1 MFLEAAVD
9 EELVFDDGVVGAGAG
24 YTSVG
29 DNIAQKGGADGEIDV
44 GRYEGAATQN
54 KDRFPSISVNVNVI
68 SVDLTTTDET
78 YFARIDW
85 APTSSFAAIS
95 NASPNFA
102 LVPGQN
108 FNTTKV
114 LDRFARLVYVLAG
127 TTPILKVEQGFLSFQ
142 TQ

>member
-1 MFLEAAVD
+1 MHLDAAVD
-9 EELVFDDGVVGAGAG
+9 EELVFDDGATAS
-24 YTSVG
+24 YTVVG
-29 DNIAQKGGADGEIDV
+29 DNIAQKGGSDGIIDV
-44 GRYEGAATQN
+44 GRDVGSATQN
-54 KDRFPSISVNVNVI
+54 KDRFPSINVNINVT
-68 SVDLTTTDET
+68 SVDLGTSDET

-85 APTSSFAAIS
+85 APTNSFAAIS

-102 LVPGQN
+102 IVPGPN

-127 TTPILKVEQGFLSFQ
+127 TTPILVVEQGFLGFQ

>member
-1 MFLEAAVD
+1 MQLDAAVD
-9 EELVFDDGVVGAGAG
+9 AELVFDDGVVGAGAG

-44 GRYEGAATQN
+44 GRDVGVATQN
-54 KDRFPSISVNVNVI
+54 KDRFPSVSLNINVTSI
-68 SVDLTTTDET
+68 DEITGDET

-85 APTSSFAAIS
+85 APDNTFAAIS

-102 LVPGQN
+102 IVAGKN
-108 FNTTKV
+108 FNTTRV
-114 LDRFARLVYVLAG
+114 LDRFARLVYVLVG
-127 TTPILKVEQGFLSFQ
+127 TTPILKVEQGYLSFQ